1 MIRLTQVSFIFLMIF
16 IFSLC
21 SPSPDPVPDNP
32 VPALTS
38 ISPTSKVSHM
48 PDFTLTAIG
57 TNFVSGSR
65 IIFNGASKPTTYV
78 SPTEVT
84 CQVGPTDITANLS
97 IVYDYED
104 LSGALSSN
112 VPVLVNNPAPGGGD
126 SNSVNFTINDNH
138 TFYVPGNISNNA
150 GSSRHPAI
158 AVDSA
163 GNINVVWRDNTDIL
177 FSHSTDGGSSW
188 SAAVNISNNS
198 GDSYK
203 PAITVDSA
211 GNINVAWHDISPGNW
226 DIFFSRST
234 DSGSSWSAAVNI
246 SNNSGHSLKPAIIV
260 DSAGNI
266 NVAWYDYT
274 PGNYDIFFRHS
285 TDNGSSWSAAVNISN
300 NSVYSSYPAIT
311 VDSAGNINVAWY
323 DYTPGNYDIFFRR
336 STDSGSSW
344 SAAVNISNNSG
355 DSYNPA
361 ITVDSAGNINAA
373 WQDKTAGNQEIF
385 FSRSTDSG
393 SSWSAAVNISNN
405 SGYSY
410 TPAITVDSAGNI
422 NIVWYDYSP
431 GDSEIFFSRSTDNG
445 AAWSAVINISNNS
458 GDSYYSAI
466 TVDSTGNIN
475 IVWYDVTPG
484 NYDIFFTGST
494 R

>member
-211 GNINVAWHDISPGNW
+211 GNINVAWQDISPGNW

-361 ITVDSAGNINAA
+361 ITVDS
-373 WQDKTAGNQEIF
+373 
-385 FSRSTDSG
+385 
-393 SSWSAAVNISNN
+393 
-405 SGYSY
+405 
-410 TPAITVDSAGNI
+410 
-422 NIVWYDYSP
+422 
-431 GDSEIFFSRSTDNG
+431 
-445 AAWSAVINISNNS
+445 
-458 GDSYYSAI
+458 
-466 TVDSTGNIN
+466 
-475 IVWYDVTPG
+475 
-484 NYDIFFTGST
+484 
-494 R
+494 